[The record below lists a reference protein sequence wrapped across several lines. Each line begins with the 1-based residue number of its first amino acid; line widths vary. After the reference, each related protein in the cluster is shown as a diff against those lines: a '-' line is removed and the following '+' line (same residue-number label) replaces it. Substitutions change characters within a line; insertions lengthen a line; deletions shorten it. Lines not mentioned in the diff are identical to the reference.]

1 MIIDNN
7 IQEQHYNK
15 INIKLNLPLQSG
27 FIAYYIA
34 EAGAKQIELIHK
46 IKKHHYLIHTDC
58 GSFKA
63 ITDPVDLPFCEVL
76 QLPSYKS
83 EA

>member
-1 MIIDNN
+1 MNIDNN

-15 INIKLNLPLQSG
+15 INTKLNLPLQSS

-34 EAGAKQIELIHK
+34 EAGAKQIELVQK
-46 IKKHHYLIHTDC
+46 IRKHHYVVHTDC
-58 GSFKA
+58 GAFKV

-76 QLPSYKS
+76 QLPTYET

>member
-1 MIIDNN
+1 MIVDNN
-7 IQEQHYNK
+7 IQEHHYNK
-15 INIKLNLPLQSG
+15 INSKLNLPLQSG

-34 EAGAKQIELIHK
+34 EAGANQIVLVQK
-46 IKKHHYLIHTDC
+46 IKKHHYVIHTDC

-76 QLPSYKS
+76 QLPTY
-83 EA
+83 ETQA